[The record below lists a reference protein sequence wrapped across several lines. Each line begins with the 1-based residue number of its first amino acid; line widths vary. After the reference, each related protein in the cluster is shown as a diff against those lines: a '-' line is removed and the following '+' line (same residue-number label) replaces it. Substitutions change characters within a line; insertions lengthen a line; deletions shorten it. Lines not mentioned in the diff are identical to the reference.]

1 MVTYHMAEA
10 FLSLRILFLLWA
22 TPDSNPVPLCYQQA
36 TTSTYLP
43 VLLDLFLS
51 GLCGSCVRVVEFHAK
66 FNFLIWRIFLGSLQV
81 IHGPL
86 FPPPV
91 SLAVRQNLV
100 DIAQISLFRRS
111 PQCLNIQHT
120 FPHQDS
126 GKANLNVNTILSK
139 CWRFPPLIVSS
150 FFHRCPSHS
159 WCPREG
165 IVTLYCSFYSIGFFL
180 SSMLSFFFLFSFLL
194 YCAPSFFRQLN

>member
-1 MVTYHMAEA
+1 MSDAGFKPGTVV
-10 FLSLRILFLLWA
+10 L
-22 TPDSNPVPLCYQQA
+22 P
-36 TTSTYLP
+36 TSHDIYLP

-111 PQCLNIQHT
+111 PQHT

-139 CWRFPPLIVSS
+139 C
-150 FFHRCPSHS
+150 
-159 WCPREG
+159 
-165 IVTLYCSFYSIGFFL
+165 
-180 SSMLSFFFLFSFLL
+180 
-194 YCAPSFFRQLN
+194 

>member
-1 MVTYHMAEA
+1 MSDAGFEPGTVV
-10 FLSLRILFLLWA
+10 L
-22 TPDSNPVPLCYQQA
+22 P
-36 TTSTYLP
+36 TSHDIYLP

-139 CWRFPPLIVSS
+139 C
-150 FFHRCPSHS
+150 
-159 WCPREG
+159 
-165 IVTLYCSFYSIGFFL
+165 
-180 SSMLSFFFLFSFLL
+180 
-194 YCAPSFFRQLN
+194 